1 MFKRQLGRSGIEVSA
16 MGLGCWAIGGTA
28 WIGAQAVGWGKVD
41 DDESIRAIHRALEL
55 GVTFFDTADVYG
67 CGHSERILC
76 KALGGRRGD
85 VVIAS
90 KFGRVFVE
98 ETRQITGSDASPE
111 HIRKACDASLKRL
124 GTDRIDL
131 YQFHLGD
138 WDIAEA
144 ETIRDTLEELCAAGK
159 IRSYA
164 WSTDD
169 TERAGIFAEGANCTA
184 VQHRLNIFQRND
196 PMIELCEEF
205 NLASVNR
212 TPLGM
217 GLLTGKFTVDSK
229 LPDDD
234 VRSTWNFTE
243 GRLAEGLQALD
254 ALREVLT
261 QGGRTLAQGALGWLW
276 AHSDATIPIP
286 GFKTV
291 AQIEENIGAASFGPL
306 KADQMREIERVLEK
320 IR

>member
-1 MFKRQLGRSGIEVSA
+1 MFNRQLGRSGIKVSA
-16 MGLGCWAIGGTA
+16 MGLGCWAIGGPA
-28 WIGAQAVGWGKVD
+28 WVGGHAVGWGKVD
-41 DDESIRAIHRALEL
+41 DEESIRAIHRALEL

-67 CGHSERILC
+67 CGHSERILG
-76 KALGGRRGD
+76 KALAGRRAD

-98 ETRQITGSDASPE
+98 ETREITGSDASPE

-124 GTDRIDL
+124 GVDYIDL

-138 WDIAEA
+138 WDIGAG
-144 ETIRDTLEELCAAGK
+144 ETVRDTLEELCKTGK

-169 TERAGIFAEGANCTA
+169 TERAGIFAEGRNCTA

-196 PMIELCEEF
+196 AMVELCEEF

-212 TPLGM
+212 SPLGM
-217 GLLTGKFTVDSK
+217 GLLTGKFNAKSK

-234 VRSTWNFTE
+234 VRSSWNFKE
-243 GRLAEGLQALD
+243 GRLADGLQAVD

-261 QGGRTLAQGALGWLW
+261 RGGRTLAQGALGWLW

-291 AQIEENIGAASFGPL
+291 AQIEENIGAAKFGPL
-306 KADQMREIERVLEK
+306 KVDQMREIERILERMK
-320 IR
+320 